1 MANEILDPSAPAPQ
15 AVLIAPLPRIS
26 LQAFCETAELA
37 ATINEAADDRR
48 MEKTHV
54 KVNMGGAPAAVEAYR
69 TSPTPNVVVLES
81 SASRADL
88 LGQLEALAEFCDA
101 GTKVIVI
108 GRHNDIALYRELIA
122 RAVSEYLVQ
131 PIGVLDFINALSALY
146 NQENAA
152 PLGRVIAVA
161 GCKGGV
167 GASCVSHNLAWSIA
181 RDLDTATVIVDL
193 DLPFG
198 TTGLDFNQD
207 PPQGIAE
214 AIFSPDR
221 LDANLVERLLSKCSE
236 KLSILAAPAT
246 IERPYDLP
254 ETAFDPLLE
263 ILRGSTP
270 YIVLDIPHVW
280 TAWSR
285 RLLSNADEAFLVA
298 TPELASLRNAK
309 SLLDNLRVAR
319 RNDPAPRIV
328 LNGAGMPK
336 RPEISTAD
344 FAKAVEAEPVVVV
357 PFDAKLFGAAAN
369 NGQMIAE
376 VEDGAKIAAIF
387 DDLARLAAGRPA
399 IKRERKGFLEP
410 LLAVF
415 KG

>member
-1 MANEILDPSAPAPQ
+1 MAIESLDPPAPDPTS
-15 AVLIAPLPRIS
+15 IAPLPRIS
-26 LQAFCETAELA
+26 LQAFCESAELA

-54 KVNMGGAPAAVEAYR
+54 KVNMGGAHAAVEAYR
-69 TSPTPNVVVLES
+69 TSPTPNVIVLETN
-81 SASRADL
+81 ASRAEL
-88 LGQLEALAEFCDA
+88 LGHLEALAEYCDA
-101 GTKVIVI
+101 GTKVVVV
-108 GRHNDIALYRELIA
+108 GRHNDIPLYRELMA

-131 PIGVLDFINALSALY
+131 PIDVLDFISALSSLY
-146 NQENAA
+146 NQDVAA
-152 PLGRVIAVA
+152 PLGRIIAVT

-181 RDLDTATVIVDL
+181 RDLDSATVIVDL

-214 AIFSPDR
+214 AVFSPDR
-221 LDANLVERLLSKCSE
+221 LDGNLLDRLLSKCSD

-246 IERPYDLP
+246 IERAYDLP

-270 YIVLDIPHVW
+270 HIILDVPHVW

-285 RLLSNADEAFLVA
+285 RLLSTADETVIVA
-298 TPELASLRNAK
+298 SPELASLRNVK
-309 SLLDNLRVAR
+309 SLLDNLRGAR

-328 LNGAGMPK
+328 LNGVGMPR
-336 RPEISTAD
+336 RPEISSAD
-344 FAKAVEAEPVVVV
+344 FAKAIEAEPSVVV

-376 VEDGAKIAAIF
+376 VEEGARIAAIF
-387 DDLARLAAGRPA
+387 QDLARLATGRAA
-399 IKRERKGFLEP
+399 IKRERKGLFDP